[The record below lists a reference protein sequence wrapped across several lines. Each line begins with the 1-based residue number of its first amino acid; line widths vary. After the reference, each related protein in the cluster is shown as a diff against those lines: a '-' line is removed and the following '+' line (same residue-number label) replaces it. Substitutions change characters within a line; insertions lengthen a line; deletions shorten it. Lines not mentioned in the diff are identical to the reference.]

1 MYKSK
6 AIPQIQQTNM
16 VSIIQSFYI
25 AKGIDFN
32 AFSGLFRKILAKNTL
47 LSRDLFSILQCRTNY
62 LTCFEVSNT
71 KLIASQAP
79 IILIIMEQD
88 FLIKIVVL
96 ALYVGVLFLIGIFA
110 SRRVKGMGDYYVGG
124 KNMGFWA
131 VAFSARATGESGW
144 LLIGLTGM
152 GAMAG
157 YSSYWVVVGELLGV
171 IISWQFMAKRFKKR
185 SDSYGAMTIP
195 DYLQSHFKSTTHTLR
210 IIAAS
215 VLVIFIVIYVASQ
228 IDVTGVAFE
237 SMLGIDYRIGALIGF
252 FIVLTYIFIGG
263 FVAAVWSDLFQGLLM
278 FFGLVLLPIV
288 VWFSMDHGAGV
299 TEGLNAIDP
308 TLTQVM
314 GRSPDK
320 WMNLFTILGFSMI
333 GLGFLGSPQVYVRF
347 MSIKNVKEI
356 DKGKWVAAV
365 FTLLTDAAAVTIG
378 ILARIYFTKEGQD
391 PEAILGN
398 NGEDV
403 LSMITESFLPTLLV
417 AVFIAIVLSAIMST
431 IDSLLILASSA
442 ITRDFYQKIFRPK
455 IKDQDLTKISR
466 IATIIMAF
474 TALLIAII
482 MDYVSPGRQIFW
494 VIIFGWSGIAA
505 TFCPVMILSLFWKG
519 YSEKG
524 AMASMISGFVSVILF
539 NFVLKELP
547 SIGQY
552 FVALD
557 VLAPSFAVAMIVGVI
572 VSKIYPPRPEAL
584 KMIKEIDEKPDEE

>member
-1 MYKSK
+1 M
-6 AIPQIQQTNM
+6 M
-16 VSIIQSFYI
+16 
-25 AKGIDFN
+25 D
-32 AFSGLFRKILAKNTL
+32 
-47 LSRDLFSILQCRTNY
+47 
-62 LTCFEVSNT
+62 
-71 KLIASQAP
+71 
-79 IILIIMEQD
+79 QD
-88 FLIKIVVL
+88 FVIKISIL
-96 ALYVGVLFLIGIFA
+96 ALYVGVLFLIGVLA
-110 SRRVKGMGDYYVGG
+110 SRRIKGMSDYYVGG
-124 KNMGFWA
+124 KKMGFWA

-157 YSSYWVVVGELLGV
+157 FSSYWVVAGELLGV
-171 IISWQFMAKRFKKR
+171 IVSWQFMAKRFKKR
-185 SDSYGAMTIP
+185 SDSYGAITIP
-195 DYLQSHFKSTTHTLR
+195 DYLQSHFKSTTNTLR
-210 IIAAS
+210 IVAAAI
-215 VLVIFIVIYVASQ
+215 LVIFIVIYVASQ
-228 IDVTGVAFE
+228 IDVTGVAFK
-237 SMLGIDYRIGALIGF
+237 SMLGIDYRLGALIGF

-288 VWFSMDHGAGV
+288 VWFSIDHGTGV
-299 TEGLNAIDP
+299 TEGLYAIDP
-308 TLTQVM
+308 TLIQVM
-314 GRSPDK
+314 GRSSDP

-347 MSIKNVKEI
+347 MSIKDVKEI

-378 ILARIYFTKEGQD
+378 ILGRLYFTKSGD
-391 PEAILGN
+391 NPETILGN

-455 IKDQDLTKISR
+455 LKDKDLTKISR
-466 IATIIMAF
+466 ISTIIMAF
-474 TALLIAII
+474 TALIIAMI
-482 MDYVSPGRQIFW
+482 MNYVSPDRQVFW

-505 TFCPVMILSLFWKG
+505 TFCPVVILSLFWKG

-524 AMASMISGFVSVILF
+524 AIASMIAGFVSVILF
-539 NFVLKELP
+539 NFVFKEMAN
-547 SIGQY
+547 IGEY

-557 VLAPSFAVAMIVGVI
+557 VLAPSFAVAMIVGYI
-572 VSKIYPPRPEAL
+572 VSKRYPPRIEAV
-584 KMIKEIDEKPDEE
+584 KMIEGIDASS

>member
-1 MYKSK
+1 M
-6 AIPQIQQTNM
+6 M
-16 VSIIQSFYI
+16 
-25 AKGIDFN
+25 D
-32 AFSGLFRKILAKNTL
+32 
-47 LSRDLFSILQCRTNY
+47 
-62 LTCFEVSNT
+62 
-71 KLIASQAP
+71 
-79 IILIIMEQD
+79 QD
-88 FLIKIVVL
+88 FALKISVL
-96 ALYVGVLFLIGIFA
+96 ALYVGVLFLIGILA
-110 SRRVKGMGDYYVGG
+110 SRKIKGMSDYYVGG

-157 YSSYWVVVGELLGV
+157 YSGYWVVAGELLGV
-171 IISWQFMAKRFKKR
+171 FISWQFMAKRFKRR
-185 SDSYGAMTIP
+185 SDNYGAITIP
-195 DYLQSHFKSTTHTLR
+195 DYLQSHFKSSSNTLR
-210 IIAAS
+210 VLAAS
-215 VLVIFIVIYVASQ
+215 VLVLFIVIYVASQ
-228 IDVTGVAFE
+228 IDVTGVAFQ
-237 SMLGIDYRIGALIGF
+237 SMLGIDYKTGAIVGF
-252 FIVLTYIFIGG
+252 LIVLTYIFIGG

-278 FFGLVLLPIV
+278 FFGLILLPIV
-288 VWFSMDHGAGV
+288 VWFSMDHGQGI
-299 TEGLNAIDP
+299 TQGLEAIDP

-314 GRSPDK
+314 GRSDDH

-347 MSIKNVKEI
+347 MSIKNEAEI
-356 DKGKWVAAV
+356 NKGKWVAMA

-403 LSMITESFLPTLLV
+403 LGMITESFLPTLLV

-442 ITRDFYQKIFRPK
+442 ITRDFYQKIFRPHL
-455 IKDQDLTKISR
+455 KDKDLTKISR
-466 IATIIMAF
+466 MATIIMAF
-474 TALLIAII
+474 TALIIAII
-482 MDYVSPGRQIFW
+482 MNYVSPDRQIFW

-505 TFCPVMILSLFWKG
+505 TFCPVIILSLFWKG

-524 AMASMISGFVSVILF
+524 AIASMLSGFASVILC

-547 SIGQY
+547 NIGEY

-557 VLAPSFAVAMIVGVI
+557 VLAPSFAVAMFIGIV
-572 VSKIYPPRPEAL
+572 VSKIYPPQ
-584 KMIKEIDEKPDEE
+584 KNIS